1 MNKGRFPNRGA
12 ALFLLV
18 GPKLKEFGSTLK
30 AVRAELV
37 EALSFLFGID
47 QKGQPFDT
55 LRVNGDGFRAG

>member
-1 MNKGRFPNRGA
+1 
-12 ALFLLV
+12 LV

-37 EALSFLFGID
+37 EALSFLFDID
-47 QKGQPFDT
+47 QKEQPFDT